1 MQSAALRRIA
11 AVPAVYNGRINR
23 IFPQRPNISKKKK
36 GYKITIGCN
45 GLDDLV
51 FDSLKHLWYLVSAI
65 HESLKGQRTLT

>member
-36 GYKITIGCN
+36 GDKITMGC
-45 GLDDLV
+45 DDLV
-51 FDSLKHLWYLVSAI
+51 FDSLMHLWYLVSAI
-65 HESLKGQRTLT
+65 NESLKGQRTLA